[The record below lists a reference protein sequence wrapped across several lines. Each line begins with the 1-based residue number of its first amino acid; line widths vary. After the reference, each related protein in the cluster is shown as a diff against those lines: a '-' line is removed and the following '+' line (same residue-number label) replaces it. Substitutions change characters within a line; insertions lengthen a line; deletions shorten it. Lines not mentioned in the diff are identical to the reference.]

1 MSQSKNQSSNVGMQ
15 EIAGI
20 GVVCGFLSASSYQAL
35 RNESES
41 LSVSTQSLNPWQ
53 NYNKYK
59 QEQRQMQA

>member
-35 RNESES
+35 RIA
-41 LSVSTQSLNPWQ
+41 VSTGLKVCQVPLNHSTP
-53 NYNKYK
+53 KYK